1 MQKLTLAAL
10 LCCPFL
16 GGCAAAALTA
26 SAVILNDDFQD
37 HSVSA
42 TVPSDPNFVWHS
54 ALNSLSGMTHALI
67 HRDDDLLQA
76 RTNLDYGQVQIQVK
90 EVSVGQTQITVLAK
104 KAMVYSPELS
114 TLTLERIVTDFDNLT
129 RRAAMSASAP
139 ARATG
144 TEWQDTVPSNINW
157 DTFADQEAS
166 NQQTNNQQGIPE

>member
-42 TVPSDPNFVWHS
+42 TVPSDSNFVWHS

-67 HRDDDLLQA
+67 HRDDDLLLA
-76 RTNLDYGQVQIQVK
+76 RTNLDYGQVQIQIK

-104 KAMVYSPELS
+104 KALVYSPELS
-114 TLTLERIVTDFDNLT
+114 TLTLERIVTDFDNLR
-129 RRAAMSASAP
+129 RRATMSASAP
-139 ARATG
+139 ARSTG
-144 TEWQDTVPSNINW
+144 TEWQDTVPSNVNW
-157 DTFADQEAS
+157 DTFTDQTAKK
-166 NQQTNNQQGIPE
+166 QGDPE

>member
-1 MQKLTLAAL
+1 MHKLTLAAL

-26 SAVILNDDFQD
+26 GAVILNDDFQD

-76 RTNLDYGQVQIQVK
+76 RTNLDYGQVQIQIK

-104 KAMVYSPELS
+104 KALVYSPELS
-114 TLTLERIVTDFDNLT
+114 TLTLERIVTDFDNLR
-129 RRAAMSASAP
+129 RRATISANAP
-139 ARATG
+139 MRTTG
-144 TEWQDTVPSNINW
+144 VKWQDTVPSNLNW
-157 DTFADQEAS
+157 DTLSDQTGG
-166 NQQTNNQQGIPE
+166 NQNQGAPE